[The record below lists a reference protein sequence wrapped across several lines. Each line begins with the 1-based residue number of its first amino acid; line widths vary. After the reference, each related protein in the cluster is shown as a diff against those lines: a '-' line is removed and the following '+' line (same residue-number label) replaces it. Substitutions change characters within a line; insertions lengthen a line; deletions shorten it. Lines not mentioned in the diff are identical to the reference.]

1 MSERGVRLY
10 AEDIREA
17 IRRIEEYT
25 VGVDFDDFTG
35 DTKTID
41 AVVRNLTIIGEAVK
55 NLPRKV
61 KLEYSDIPWR
71 EITGMRNKVTH
82 EYFGVDE
89 GILWKTI
96 KEDLPSFKKQV
107 SEILKSVVS

>member
-35 DTKTID
+35 GFSKP
-41 AVVRNLTIIGEAVK
+41 V
-55 NLPRKV
+55 
-61 KLEYSDIPWR
+61 
-71 EITGMRNKVTH
+71 H
-82 EYFGVDE
+82 
-89 GILWKTI
+89 
-96 KEDLPSFKKQV
+96 PSFTK
-107 SEILKSVVS
+107 EFTCL